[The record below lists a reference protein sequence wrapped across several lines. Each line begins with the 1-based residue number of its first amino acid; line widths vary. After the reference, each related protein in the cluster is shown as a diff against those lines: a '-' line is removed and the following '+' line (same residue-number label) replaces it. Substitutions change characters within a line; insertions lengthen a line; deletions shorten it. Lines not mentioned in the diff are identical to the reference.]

1 MSKLSTCCGASKKGD
16 VEICSSCYEWADFE
30 EEDMEAIQDGD
41 SESPDFEQM
50 KTDALEL
57 LRNSSLRD
65 DDGGLEDEILS
76 GEPTEERWSE
86 IFLQLRANLLRPI
99 DLPNFNQTEW
109 ARSYKQNFNP

>member
-1 MSKLSTCCGASKKGD
+1 MRSNCCGAPQYG
-16 VEICSSCYEWADFE
+16 ETELCSECKEWSEF
-30 EEDMEAIQDGD
+30 QDDD

-76 GEPTEERWSE
+76 GEPTEERWSK

>member
-1 MSKLSTCCGASKKGD
+1 
-16 VEICSSCYEWADFE
+16 
-30 EEDMEAIQDGD
+30 MEAIQDGD

-65 DDGGLEDEILS
+65 DDGGLEEEILS